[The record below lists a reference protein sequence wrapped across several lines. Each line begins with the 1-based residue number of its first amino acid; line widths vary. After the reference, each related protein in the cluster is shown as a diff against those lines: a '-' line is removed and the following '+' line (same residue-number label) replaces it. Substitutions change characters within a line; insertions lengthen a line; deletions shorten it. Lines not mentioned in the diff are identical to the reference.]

1 MLQPNRSKHQLL
13 LGSLLC
19 AFILSGLLYAWASP
33 LFEVSD
39 ELWHYPMVKTLADGN
54 GLPVQDPANVGLWRQ
69 EGSQPPLYYLLMAF
83 VTRPINT
90 DDLPELRRLNLQADV
105 GLVTE
110 DGNNNML
117 IHRLDEG
124 ARWTGA
130 ALATRLIRW
139 LSVLLAAAGVYATY
153 RFVLTLW
160 PGRGYMPALAAAA
173 FVGFNPMFGFISAS
187 VNNDTLTNALSALI
201 LWRLAAWV
209 RKPPATLGWQQV
221 VLGLLLG
228 AGALSKQSALGL
240 IGLAGLVVLYSGLRS
255 PIRWR
260 TLALNLLTIF
270 GLAFVVAFW
279 WYWRNVQ
286 LYGDWLGWSRFL
298 AIAGARSQPASLAQL
313 WDERVGF
320 IQSYWGLFGG
330 VNIPMPDWIYT
341 LLNSILLLAAM
352 GWLIGIVRGL
362 RSRVQLDRTQMILW
376 ALPVIWLVLIF
387 IGLYRWTSVTPA
399 SQGRLIFP
407 AQAAIAALVIGGLDH
422 LLPTHAARR
431 WGLGLLTAAL
441 FALTLA
447 VPVLIIHPH
456 YTPPTRLTPGEISGI
471 SHPVNADFG
480 AELRLLGYDLPEE
493 TLQPGEPVRVRLYW
507 QCLAANTRDWSLFLH
522 LLDEDELLNGQRDRY
537 PGQGLIAT
545 TLLQPGQTFADDVVI
560 ELPAVLKTPA
570 RLHLQVGLYDYATGE
585 RLKTSDGAESVYAGT
600 VEVPTTPWQINFG
613 NQMLLTALDY
623 APSQP
628 RPGDALTVTL
638 HWQSLHTLHAN
649 YAVSVRARDASGR
662 QWAVQDAWPQSGAA
676 PTSGWTAST
685 SLADTYT
692 LALPADMPPGAYHFE
707 LIVYDSATQTPLKL
721 VSAQG
726 RITDAVSARL
736 YPFRVR

>member
-1 MLQPNRSKHQLL
+1 MLQSTQPKHRFL
-13 LGSLLC
+13 LGSLLL
-19 AFILSGLLYAWASP
+19 AFLLSGLFYAWASP

-54 GLPVQDPANVGLWRQ
+54 GLPVQDPATIGLWRQ
-69 EGSQPPLYYLLMAF
+69 EGSQPPLYYLLMAL
-83 VTRPINT
+83 VTRTINT
-90 DDLPELRRLNLQADV
+90 DDLPAVRWLNPQADV

-110 DGNNNML
+110 DGNNNLL
-117 IHRLDEG
+117 IHRPDEG
-124 ARWTGA
+124 TRWSGA

-160 PGRGYMPALAAAA
+160 PAGGQAAALAAAA

-201 LWRLAAWV
+201 LWRLAEWV
-209 RKPPATLGWQQV
+209 RKPSSALGRQQLA
-221 VLGLLLG
+221 LGLLLG

-240 IGLAGLVVLYSGLRS
+240 IGLAGLVVLYSGLHA

-260 TLALNLLTIF
+260 ALTWNLLTIF
-270 GLAFVVAFW
+270 GLAFAVAFW

-298 AIAGARSQPASLAQL
+298 AIAGARAQPASLAQL

-320 IQSYWGLFGG
+320 MQSYWGLFGG

-341 LLNSILLLAAM
+341 LLNSILLLAAI
-352 GWLIGIVRGL
+352 GWLVGIVRGL
-362 RSRVQLDRTQMILW
+362 RRRVQPDRTQMILW
-376 ALPVIWLVLIF
+376 ALPMVWLVLIF
-387 IGLYRWTSVTPA
+387 IGLYRWTSITPA

-407 AQAAIAALVIGGLDH
+407 AQAAIAALVIGGLGQ
-422 LLPTHAARR
+422 LLPTRAARR
-431 WGLGLLTAAL
+431 WGLGMLAASML
-441 FALTLA
+441 VLTLA

-456 YTPPTRLTPGEISGI
+456 YTAPAPLTPAQLSNIT
-471 SHPVNADFG
+471 HPLNADFG
-480 AELRLLGYDLPEE
+480 AELRLLGYDLPED
-493 TLQPGEPVRVRLYW
+493 TIQPGESVRVRLYW
-507 QCLAANTRDWSLFLH
+507 QCLTATTRDWSLFLH
-522 LLDEDELLNGQRDRY
+522 LLDENDLVNGQRDRY

-560 ELPAVLKTPA
+560 ELPAVLRTPT
-570 RLHLQVGLYDYATGE
+570 RLHLQVGLYDYATEE
-585 RLKTSDGAESVYAGT
+585 RLKTSNGAESVTAGT
-600 VEVPTTPWQINFG
+600 VEVLARPWQINFG
-613 NQMLLTALDY
+613 NEMLLTALDY

-628 RPGDALTVTL
+628 RPGDALNVTL
-638 HWQSLHTLHAN
+638 HWQGLHVMSAN
-649 YAVSVRARDASGR
+649 YAVSVRALDESGR
-662 QWAVQDAWPQSGAA
+662 QWAVQDAWPQGGAA
-676 PTSGWTAST
+676 PTSGWRAGDPVVDS
-685 SLADTYT
+685 YT
-692 LALPADMPPGAYHFE
+692 LALPAEMPAGAYRFE
-707 LIVYDSATQTPLKL
+707 IIVYDSVTQTPLKL

-726 RITDAVSARL
+726 HITDVNSARL